1 MFSTAK
7 LLSAPSAGLVLT
19 LLSAACSGPRPAAPS
34 ASAERQVARE
44 RQLVGIGGCNDCHT
58 PMKFDPEVGM
68 PVPDMTRMLSGHPE
82 GAPEAASTLAG
93 HDLAVMADLHQLPFA
108 VRGRAHREPHARQR
122 DRARQLD
129 RGDVRAGP
137 AHRTSH
143 GRQRTADSAAHAL
156 ADSGGQTDDDLKAIF
171 AFLRSIPAI
180 RNDVPAPSV
189 PDQAMDGIA
198 AGYEKLKAKM
208 GAGGSTH
215 AAAPQPAGES
225 KVAQR

>member
-19 LLSAACSGPRPAAPS
+19 LLSAACTGPRPAAPS
-34 ASAERQVARE
+34 AAAEQQVARG

-93 HDLAVMADLHQLPFA
+93 HDLAVIGPTFTSFRLPFGV
-108 VRGRAHREPHARQR
+108 VRTANLTPDKETGLGNWTEEMF
-122 DRARQLD
+122 
-129 RGDVRAGP
+129 VRAL
-137 AHRTSH
+137 RT
-143 GRQRTADSAAHAL
+143 GRHMGGNGRPILPPMPWPTLAA
-156 ADSGGQTDDDLKAIF
+156 QTDDDLKAIF

-208 GAGGSTH
+208 
-215 AAAPQPAGES
+215 AAQMAT